1 MKELRVK
8 MLETSEVVYRLEVE
22 DDFDHSD
29 QVKVVEALFHSD
41 DLLAPQVLY
50 TDDSTGRVLE
60 VWVEDAD
67 CTCTYYT
74 VDKTDPEPLH
84 PENTDREADPDCPV
98 NHR

>member
-1 MKELRVK
+1 
-8 MLETSEVVYRLEVE
+8 
-22 DDFDHSD
+22 
-29 QVKVVEALFHSD
+29 
-41 DLLAPQVLY
+41 VLY

-74 VDKTDPEPLH
+74 VDKSDPEPLH